1 MCDGGEVLEWVRGQ
15 KNKEMTKEYAG
26 MALQTPAVYAAT
38 PVNFS
43 RPLGI
48 NYQSLTG
55 ASYSY
60 LASLRVAMYNGTKTM
75 NYNNGGIGNTQLH
88 NIPIKQEIIIPQLET
103 RREQLFTEIGR
114 MRANPTYMEAP
125 LGYNN

>member
-38 PVNFS
+38 HVNFS

-55 ASYSY
+55 VSYSY

-75 NYNNGGIGNTQLH
+75 NYNNGGIGNTQLN
-88 NIPIKQEIIIPQLET
+88 NIPMKQEIIIPQLET

-114 MRANPTYMEAP
+114 MRANPTYIEAP